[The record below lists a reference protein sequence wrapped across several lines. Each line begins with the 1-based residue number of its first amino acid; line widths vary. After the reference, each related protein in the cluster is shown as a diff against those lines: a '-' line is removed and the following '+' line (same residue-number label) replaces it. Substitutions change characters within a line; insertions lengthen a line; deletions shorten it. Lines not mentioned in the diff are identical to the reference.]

1 MSMLDIQNLSTDE
14 EKAYLKI
21 VDGETV
27 EIIGKKGRVTVE
39 MIKNYRQFQVFDPQD
54 RQTKVCKYPID
65 AFNAACRKVG
75 GFEKWGNVS

>member
-27 EIIGKKGRVTVE
+27 EIIGKKGR
-39 MIKNYRQFQVFDPQD
+39 
-54 RQTKVCKYPID
+54 
-65 AFNAACRKVG
+65 
-75 GFEKWGNVS
+75 